1 MLKPDTG
8 KKPAVTVKMIDIRLA
23 QVIEVCLERLCRF
36 PLLKLTRALCASAR
50 TVVRV
55 PRTTVQSAVRLIRR
69 SP

>member
-1 MLKPDTG
+1 
-8 KKPAVTVKMIDIRLA
+8 MIDFRLP
-23 QVIEVCLERLCRF
+23 QVIAVCLQCLCLF

-50 TVVRV
+50 TVERV